1 MEQTSGA
8 DRWQARYDTATARG
22 QVRDADFTTL
32 SGMPVEPV
40 YGPGL
45 HGIPEPQTEAERE
58 RMERIGW
65 PGEFPFTRG
74 LYPTGYRGRTWM
86 IRQFAGFG
94 NAVQTNERY
103 KMILERGG
111 GGLSVAFDMPTLM
124 GRDSDDPH
132 SLGEVGHCGV
142 AIDSAADME
151 VLFGGIPLGDVTTS
165 MTISGPA
172 VPVFC
177 MYLVAAERQGVDIGV
192 LNGTLQTDIFKE
204 YIAQKEWLFEPGPH
218 LRLIGDLME
227 FCTERIP
234 DYKPLSVSGYHI
246 REAGSTAAQELAF
259 TLADGFGYV
268 ELGLSRGL
276 DVETFAPGLSF
287 FFDAHVDFFEEIAK
301 FRAARRIWARWM
313 RDVYGAKTD
322 KAQWLRF
329 HTQTA
334 GVSLT
339 AQQPYN
345 NVVRT
350 AVEAL
355 AAVLGGTNSLHTNAL
370 DETLALPTEQAAEI
384 ALRTQQVIM
393 HETGVTNVADPLGG
407 SWYVEALTDR
417 MEAEAEAIFTKIKDL
432 GVLGRRPGPSG
443 QIEHEIGP
451 ITSGL
456 LRGIEEGWFMS
467 EIADAAFQYQI
478 SLEKGDKKVVG
489 VNLLTESVSHDLEIL
504 RVSHQ
509 VEVDQVADLT
519 ARRSRRDEA
528 AVQAGLAAM
537 LAAARGGV
545 NMIPA
550 MLDAVRAEATLGE
563 ICDVLR
569 DEWGIYREPAQF

>member
-1 MEQTSGA
+1 MTETTGRQ
-8 DRWQARYDTATARG
+8 RWQERYARSR
-22 QVRDADFTTL
+22 VRDADFSTL
-32 SGMPVEPV
+32 SGLEVEPV
-40 YGPGL
+40 YGPDDESQVPGF
-45 HGIPEPQTEAERE
+45 
-58 RMERIGW
+58 ERIGW

-74 LYPTGYRGRTWM
+74 LYATGYRGRAWTV
-86 IRQFAGFG
+86 RQFAGFG
-94 NAVQTNERY
+94 NARQTNERY
-103 KMILERGG
+103 KMILDAGG

-124 GRDSDDPH
+124 GRDSDDPK
-132 SLGEVGHCGV
+132 SVGEVGHCGV
-142 AIDSAADME
+142 AVDSAADMDL
-151 VLFGGIPLGDVTTS
+151 LFDGIPLEEVTTS

-177 MYLVAAERQGVDIGV
+177 MYLVAAERQGADVGR

-204 YIAQKEWLFEPGPH
+204 YIAQKEWLFEPEPH

-227 FCTERIP
+227 YCAHDIP

-246 REAGSTAAQELAF
+246 REAGSTAAQELAY

-276 DVETFAPGLSF
+276 DVDKFAPGLSF

-301 FRAARRIWARWM
+301 FRAARRIWARWL
-313 RDVYGAKTD
+313 RDVYGAKTER
-322 KAQWLRF
+322 AQWMRF

-370 DETLALPTEQAAEI
+370 DETLALPTERSAEI
-384 ALRTQQVIM
+384 ALRTQQVLRE
-393 HETGVTNVADPLGG
+393 ETGVVNVADPLGG

-417 MEAEAEAIFTKIKDL
+417 LEAEATAIFDRILEL
-432 GVLGRRPGPSG
+432 GGTGLRARDTEALAETVRRSTGDAREGVWPMTRG
-443 QIEHEIGP
+443 I
-451 ITSGL
+451 

-467 EIADAAFQYQI
+467 EIADAAFRYQTA
-478 SLEKGDKKVVG
+478 LEKGDKLIVG
-489 VNLLTESVSHDLEIL
+489 VNCHERTVTEGLEIL
-504 RVSHQ
+504 RVSHEVETEQ
-509 VEVDQVADLT
+509 VKTLGERRSARDDAAVRAALQRMVEVGRTDA
-519 ARRSRRDEA
+519 
-528 AVQAGLAAM
+528 
-537 LAAARGGV
+537 

-550 MLDAVRAEATLGE
+550 MMDAVRAEATLGE
-563 ICDVLR
+563 VCDALR
-569 DEWGIYREPAQF
+569 AEWGEYREPARF